1 VDETVEDAEKKKGKK
16 KKKKKVT
23 EGVPR
28 DLPPTFDGYEDLSGI
43 PGPKEAPPGGDPFFL
58 ICH

>member
-1 VDETVEDAEKKKGKK
+1 MEDAEKKKGKK
-16 KKKKKVT
+16 KKKKKGT